1 MTAFL
6 CVGVE
11 IDLGGV
17 QQEQS
22 SRKEF
27 KESRINGEKN
37 NTNKQTKSLLIKTQ
51 LKRASGANKKSILV
65 LGI

>member
-27 KESRINGEKN
+27 KESRVNGGGGGTN
-37 NTNKQTKSLLIKTQ
+37 QPNKQNPS
-51 LKRASGANKKSILV
+51 S
-65 LGI
+65 